1 MSRKIFLAEDTISQ
15 EELNNLGDW
24 IKQNN
29 RLTKGPLCIEFEKE
43 FAKWQGSKYALFVNS
58 GSSANLVM
66 AWALI
71 QGDYLKNKKIIAPS
85 VSWCTTVT
93 PFMQLGCEISLCDC
107 DKDDLGLDLEHFE
120 KLCKEQQPS
129 LAIIVHVLGHANKM
143 KEIQAICDKYGVLL
157 VEDSC
162 EALGSE
168 YNGKK
173 CGSLSLAGSF
183 SFYYGHHI
191 STVEGG
197 MVVTNDE
204 KLYNLMLSIRSH
216 GWGRDVSK
224 EYHDAWAKEYNIDD
238 IRDLYTFY
246 FSGFNLRSTDLN
258 AFLGLSQ
265 VKKIDELAKKREENF
280 NLYKNHLKDY
290 WCQKSDSSFLS
301 NFAYGILVENR
312 MDVYNHL
319 KANNIETRP
328 LICGNIGLHPFWIKQ
343 YGECHLKNADII
355 HDFGLYLPN
364 HFNLTGEDI
373 KFICDKFKEVAKPM
387 FPIISKD
394 LAIENV

>member
-1 MSRKIFLAEDTISQ
+1 MAKLIHLAEDTITQ
-15 EELNNLGDW
+15 EELNTLSDW

-29 RLTKGPLCIEFEKE
+29 KLTKGPLCLAFENEFS
-43 FAKWQGSKYALFVNS
+43 KWQGSKYALFVNS

-66 AWALI
+66 AWALL
-71 QGDYLKNKKIIAPS
+71 QGGYLKNKKIIAPA

-93 PFMQLGCEISLCDC
+93 PFIQLGCDVSLCDC

-120 KLCKEQQPS
+120 KLCKEQKPA
-129 LAIIVHVLGHANKM
+129 LAILVHVLGHANKM
-143 KEIQAICDKYGVLL
+143 KEIQTICKKYDILL
-157 VEDSC
+157 IEDSC

-191 STVEGG
+191 STIEGG
-197 MVVTNDE
+197 MVVTDDE

-216 GWGRDVSK
+216 GWGRDVSQK
-224 EYHDAWAKEYNIDD
+224 YHDQWLNEYDIDE

-246 FSGFNLRSTDLN
+246 FAGFNLRSTDLN

-265 VKKIDELAKKREENF
+265 IKKIDTLSKKRAENF
-280 NLYKNHLKDY
+280 NIYKDYLKDF
-290 WCQKSDSSFLS
+290 WWQKSSTSFLS
-301 NFAYGILVENR
+301 SFAYGVLVNNR
-312 MDVYNHL
+312 MDVYKHL

-343 YGECHLKNADII
+343 YGACSLKNADIV
-355 HDFGLYLPN
+355 HNFGLYLPN
-364 HFNLTGEDI
+364 HFNVSKEDI
-373 KFICDKFKEVAKPM
+373 TFICKKFKEVAIPR
-387 FPIISKD
+387 I
-394 LAIENV
+394 